1 MLCSGSNYLDI
12 RYSYNG
18 NPTSNPDTN
27 EEQEIENEHT
37 SGKSEKAPKDI
48 KSRRATKIM
57 LNLNLSNNIME
68 EESED
73 RDPLGLNL
81 PVEVINEEDES
92 NLEVASNISR
102 IVEKEKTEQKP
113 KQEQKPK
120 SDVKQEKEKTQTS
133 ISHEKCT

>member
-1 MLCSGSNYLDI
+1 
-12 RYSYNG
+12 
-18 NPTSNPDTN
+18 
-27 EEQEIENEHT
+27 
-37 SGKSEKAPKDI
+37 
-48 KSRRATKIM
+48 M

-102 IVEKEKTEQKP
+102 IVENEKTEEKP
-113 KQEQKPK
+113 KP
-120 SDVKQEKEKTQTS
+120 DVKQEKEKTQTS

>member
-12 RYSYNG
+12 RYRYNG

-102 IVEKEKTEQKP
+102 IVEKEKIEEKP
-113 KQEQKPK
+113 KP
-120 SDVKQEKEKTQTS
+120 DVKQEKEKTQTS